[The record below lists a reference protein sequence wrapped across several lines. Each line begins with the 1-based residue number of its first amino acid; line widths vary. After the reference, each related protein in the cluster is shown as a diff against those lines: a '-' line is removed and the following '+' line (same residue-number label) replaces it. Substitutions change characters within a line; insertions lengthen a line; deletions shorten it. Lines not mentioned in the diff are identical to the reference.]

1 LFQKVGFA
9 FLLICDSINFRSL
22 YDQIMMEQRQAKMKG
37 LRFGAALILSVW
49 IAAWSVSEGAAAQRT
64 EDPTARAQEIGS
76 VDRKKAEKLYRVM
89 TPLLRAMDSPKTA
102 EDVRIGLI
110 DDKEINAANAGG
122 GQFYVTTGL
131 LERADEGQL
140 RGIMAH
146 EIAHDDLGHVA
157 KLQLLGTGLSLGV
170 VLLEQLIPGS
180 SAVTPIAGS
189 LIARGYSRSEE
200 LAADKHG
207 VEILRRAGYPKQVM
221 IDALDWVARQSKSG
235 GGGFLST
242 HPATDERIEALK
254 RLR

>member
-1 LFQKVGFA
+1 MAGCA
-9 FLLICDSINFRSL
+9 T
-22 YDQIMMEQRQAKMKG
+22 
-37 LRFGAALILSVW
+37 
-49 IAAWSVSEGAAAQRT
+49 SEGMAGQRT
-64 EDPTARAQEIGS
+64 ENDAPRARDARGVDP
-76 VDRKKAEKLYRVM
+76 KKSEELYAVM
-89 TPLLRAMDSPKTA
+89 TPLLRAMDRPKTPK
-102 EDVRIGLI
+102 DVKIGVV

-131 LERADEGQL
+131 LERADEEQL

-157 KLQLLGTGLSLGV
+157 QLQILGAGLSLGV
-170 VLLEQLIPGS
+170 ILLEQLIPGS
-180 SAVTPIAGS
+180 SSITPIAGN

-221 IDALDWVARQSKSG
+221 IDALSWVGRQSKQG

-242 HPATDERIEALK
+242 HPATEERVEALK

>member
-1 LFQKVGFA
+1 MKRVPFA
-9 FLLICDSINFRSL
+9 
-22 YDQIMMEQRQAKMKG
+22 
-37 LRFGAALILSVW
+37 AALILSVW
-49 IAAWSVSEGAAAQRT
+49 IAGCTASEGAAGQRT
-64 EDPTARAQEIGS
+64 DEAAPRARDIRGVDP
-76 VDRKKAEKLYRVM
+76 KKAEQLYRVM
-89 TPLLRAMDSPKTA
+89 MPLLRAMDPPKSP
-102 EDVRIGLI
+102 EDVSIGVI

-122 GQFYVTTGL
+122 GRFYITTGL
-131 LERADEGQL
+131 LERADENQL

-157 KLQLLGTGLSLGV
+157 QLQILGAGLSLGV
-170 VLLEQLIPGS
+170 ILLEQLIPGS
-180 SAVTPIAGS
+180 SSVTPIAGS

-221 IDALDWVARQSKSG
+221 IDALGWVERQAKSG

-242 HPATDERIEALK
+242 HPATEERIEALK

>member
-1 LFQKVGFA
+1 
-9 FLLICDSINFRSL
+9 
-22 YDQIMMEQRQAKMKG
+22 MK
-37 LRFGAALILSVW
+37 RFPFGAALILSVW
-49 IAAWSVSEGAAAQRT
+49 IAGCAASEGVAGQRT
-64 EDPTARAQEIGS
+64 DKATPRAQDIRG
-76 VDRKKAEKLYRVM
+76 VDPKRAEQLYQVM
-89 TPLLRAMDSPKTA
+89 MPLLRAMDPPKSA
-102 EDVRIGLI
+102 EDVSIGVI

-122 GQFYVTTGL
+122 GRFYVTTGL
-131 LERADEGQL
+131 LERANEEQL

-157 KLQLLGTGLSLGV
+157 QLQILGAGLNLGV
-170 VLLEQLIPGS
+170 ILLEQLIPGS
-180 SAVTPIAGS
+180 SSVTPIAGS

-221 IDALDWVARQSKSG
+221 IDALGWVERQSKSG

-242 HPATDERIEALK
+242 HPATEERIEALK